1 MVTGFS
7 NDALEVIE
15 KQEGSLDG
23 PLCLAIPTLPRKSTW
38 KFGVYSLIYFVGIE
52 FLKIIFILH
61 MVQNSKSKKNM
72 SNEKSFSSSNPTA
85 ASSPVSK
92 RKKQNKRTEKVIT
105 VIKSTLSFQV
115 YILMNAEAKM
125 NIYSFFP
132 FLPCHIHCSTSC
144 FFTQK
149 CNLEVFQYQFLKSF
163 SCLIPL
169 NQSSVDEYLGDF

>member
-38 KFGVYSLIYFVGIE
+38 KFGVYSLIYFVGVE

-61 MVQNSKSKKNM
+61 MVQSSKSKKFVSMKNL
-72 SNEKSFSSSNPTA
+72 SPLQILQLPVRLSPKEK
-85 ASSPVSK
+85 
-92 RKKQNKRTEKVIT
+92 NKTRTEKVIT

-132 FLPCHIHCSTSC
+132 FLPCHIHFSTSC

-163 SCLIPL
+163 SCLIPF